1 MRTQTDSDLNLGF
14 VGLGNM
20 GSGIAGSI
28 ARSLGRLMVYDID
41 ETKRRSFAG
50 SCDVATDIQ
59 EVFRHARVLLLS
71 LPGSPGAA
79 TASGEATGPPR

>member
-1 MRTQTDSDLNLGF
+1 MGSEPSDEESIMRTQTDSDLNLGF

-41 ETKRRSFAG
+41 ETKRRSFA
-50 SCDVATDIQ
+50 
-59 EVFRHARVLLLS
+59 LS
-71 LPGSPGAA
+71 LIHI
-79 TASGEATGPPR
+79 